1 LRVRDFA
8 IAVTMCGAL
17 CACSHDTVVVP
28 PPPPTP
34 QEILA
39 KASADDFT
47 CTRALA
53 ADVTFAKLESTP
65 DAFTDKCV
73 KIKGLATARYLFR
86 DGAAIQAQ
94 KSMPQPATTIG
105 IFWKDEAAA
114 KKLDAGAQFVELVG
128 RVRKC
133 DARVAL
139 LHNAGILDAESCA
152 GVPIAIFASQSHI
165 YPTAMD

>member
-1 LRVRDFA
+1 
-8 IAVTMCGAL
+8 MCGAL
-17 CACSHDTVVVP
+17 CACSHETAVAPV
-28 PPPPTP
+28 PPPTP

-47 CTRALA
+47 CTRALG

-65 DAFTDKCV
+65 DAFADKCV

-94 KSMPQPATTIG
+94 KSLPLPATTIG
-105 IFWKDEAAA
+105 VFWKDEAAA
-114 KKLDAGAQFVELVG
+114 KKLDAGAQCVELIG
-128 RVRKC
+128 RIRKC
-133 DARVAL
+133 DARVTL
-139 LHNAGILDAESCA
+139 LHNAGVSDAGACT
-152 GVPIAIFASQSHI
+152 GVPIAIFVSQSHI